1 MKKTGILNTHICSL
15 IAELGHQ
22 DMIAIV
28 DASVSIPEEVKK
40 IDLVLT
46 LGIPS
51 LEDTMKAV
59 LEDME
64 SNEIII
70 AMETED
76 ENPVSFKTIKALAG
90 DRKLT
95 RVSNEQL
102 KLMLKKCRGV
112 IRCGEGSP
120 YSSLLI
126 KSASIF

>member
-28 DASVSIPEEVKK
+28 DASMSIPEETKK

-59 LEDME
+59 LEDVE
-64 SNEIII
+64 SNEVII

-76 ENPVSFKTIKALAG
+76 ENPKAFNTITTLAE

-120 YSSLLI
+120 YSNLII
-126 KSASIF
+126 KSSSIF